1 MRDLTT
7 TATQPTRQQAPEAA
21 LRTHGVLACV
31 LLPLYTLL
39 FAAQGGLL
47 ASNLSKTG
55 NLPGNQIWFILWGV
69 VCAGYFH
76 IFVTQL
82 YALAGFQNKAAKAMM
97 RAACALLTLTVL
109 FPFLP
114 ERLPICARLHDTAAK
129 LAVALSVTTTL
140 LLSLELKQV
149 YAPARNKALA
159 LWVWHF
165 VLCLG
170 LLLRTGTSGL
180 TESMFI
186 ITTAIQLYAIMRW
199 ACGAGRASIVTYKN
213 ISEEA

>member
-1 MRDLTT
+1 MNNTLTK
-7 TATQPTRQQAPEAA
+7 TAQRQNTSSPELVKYGILSCA
-21 LRTHGVLACV
+21 LI
-31 LLPLYTLL
+31 PLYTLL
-39 FAAQGGLL
+39 FASKGGLL

-76 IFVTQL
+76 IFSTRV
-82 YALAGFQNKAAKAMM
+82 YEFAGFKSKVTKPMM
-97 RAACALLTLTVL
+97 SAACALLTLTVL

-114 ERLPICARLHDTAAK
+114 DQYPICAQLHDTSAK
-129 LAVALSVTTTL
+129 LAVALSVFTTL
-140 LLSLELKQV
+140 IFSLDLKHV
-149 YAPARNKALA
+149 NPAASGKAVA

-165 VLCLG
+165 VLCLY

-186 ITTAIQLYAIMRW
+186 ITTSIQLFVIMHW
-199 ACGAGRASIVTYKN
+199 AC
-213 ISEEA
+213 EE